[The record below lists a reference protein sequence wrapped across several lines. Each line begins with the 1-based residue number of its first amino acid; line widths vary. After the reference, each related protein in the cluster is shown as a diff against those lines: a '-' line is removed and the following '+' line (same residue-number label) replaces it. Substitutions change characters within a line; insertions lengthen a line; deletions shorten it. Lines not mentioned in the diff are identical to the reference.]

1 MTIVY
6 KPCGDFFS
14 LLQHMENIYN
24 GFETIVGKHLK
35 EIRILKGLSQE
46 ELSLQAGLDRS
57 YISMV
62 ERGKRNPTL
71 LVIFKIC
78 EVLSIPPHTLIKN
91 IEKDL

>member
-6 KPCGDFFS
+6 KAFGVFFS
-14 LLQHMENIYN
+14 FLHVMEKTYH

-35 EIRILKGLSQE
+35 EIRIQKELSQE

-78 EVLSIPPHTLIKN
+78 EVLEIRPHELIKN

>member
-1 MTIVY
+1 
-6 KPCGDFFS
+6 
-14 LLQHMENIYN
+14 MERIYH
-24 GFETIVGKHLK
+24 GFEITVGKHLK
-35 EIRILKGLSQE
+35 EIRIQKELSQE

-78 EVLSIPPHTLIKN
+78 EVLEILPHDLIKN
-91 IEKDL
+91 IENDL